1 MAYIPCVDVISL
13 LNRFSVV
20 AVIKVRIGEN
30 KRGIGNEGGGVQS
43 DFKVWESGECLIGSP
58 SGRKQLWLFK
68 NNYFFNL
75 CALAF

>member
-20 AVIKVRIGEN
+20 VVIKVRIGEN

-43 DFKVWESGECLIGSP
+43 DFKVWESVESV
-58 SGRKQLWLFK
+58 
-68 NNYFFNL
+68 
-75 CALAF
+75 